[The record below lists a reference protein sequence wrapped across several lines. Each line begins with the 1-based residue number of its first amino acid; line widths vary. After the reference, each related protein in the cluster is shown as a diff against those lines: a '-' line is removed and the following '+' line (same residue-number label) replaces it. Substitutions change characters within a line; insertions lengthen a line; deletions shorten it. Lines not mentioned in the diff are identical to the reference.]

1 MMEFFRRSEDEDY
14 FTNIKFLMCIAVSFM
29 FIAGDK
35 SVDAFPAWTP
45 QLENTVPP
53 SFLVFDVHSTF
64 QHQARKKRYTL
75 TPQMQKWDHFN
86 LTYKILSFP
95 KTLNEK
101 DTEKGI
107 ALAFQMWSEV
117 SPFNFTQVP
126 ANVSADIKIGFY
138 SINHTD
144 CLEVPSHPCFDGI
157 TGELAHAFFPT
168 IGEIHF
174 DDFEHW
180 QLGKTR
186 FSWKK
191 IVWLTDLVHVAA
203 HEIGHSLGLM
213 HSQNANALMH
223 KNATLT
229 GKDKIS
235 QDDIWGIWRLYGCLD
250 RLDECPSWA
259 QMGFCEKQL
268 SFMKKH
274 CPLSC
279 DFCRD
284 PPIPTNAPTPLPPR
298 TKVRRVSKGRK
309 VTVQCGRKVAH
320 KKGILQ
326 WYKDDELLEFS
337 YAGYISMM
345 GNKLII
351 VANAINQGTY
361 TCLVKKKD
369 KILTKYSWRLIVKE

>member
-1 MMEFFRRSEDEDY
+1 MMEFFRRSEDEDNL
-14 FTNIKFLMCIAVSFM
+14 TNIKFLICIAVSLM
-29 FIAGDK
+29 FIVGDQ
-35 SVDAFPAWTP
+35 SVDTFPAWRP
-45 QLENTVPP
+45 QLENTVP
-53 SFLVFDVHSTF
+53 SSLLVFDVHSTF
-64 QHQARKKRYTL
+64 QPQARKKRYTL

-101 DTEKGI
+101 DTEKAI

-117 SPFNFTQVP
+117 SPFNFTEVP

-168 IGEIHF
+168 HGEIHF

-180 QLGKTR
+180 ILGKTR

-191 IVWLTDLVHVAA
+191 IVWLTDLVHIAA

-213 HSQNANALMH
+213 HSQNMNALMH

-235 QDDIWGIWRLYGCLD
+235 QDDIWGIWRLY
-250 RLDECPSWA
+250 
-259 QMGFCEKQL
+259 
-268 SFMKKH
+268 
-274 CPLSC
+274 
-279 DFCRD
+279 D
-284 PPIPTNAPTPLPPR
+284 PPIPTNAPTPVPPR

-320 KKGILQ
+320 KKGMLQ

-337 YAGYISMM
+337 YPGYIAMNR
-345 GNKLII
+345 NKLTI

>member
-14 FTNIKFLMCIAVSFM
+14 FTNIKFLICIAVSFM
-29 FIAGDK
+29 FIVGDK

-126 ANVSADIKIGFY
+126 ANVSADIKI
-138 SINHTD
+138 
-144 CLEVPSHPCFDGI
+144 V
-157 TGELAHAFFPT
+157 
-168 IGEIHF
+168 
-174 DDFEHW
+174 
-180 QLGKTR
+180 
-186 FSWKK
+186 
-191 IVWLTDLVHVAA
+191 VWLTDLVHVAA

-213 HSQNANALMH
+213 HSQNTNALMH